1 MGFETLNAFS
11 NDPSKGL
18 YVLTLTSNSGADDFL
33 KKPFEGFDSMAE
45 YIAHELFE
53 RSVRVESHLGM
64 VIGATQAIEANVV
77 IRQHATGSLLIPGV
91 GAQGGDVD
99 ALAEALKDHEGIPM
113 INSSRG
119 IIYAGREEENWAD
132 HVAESARRTKE
143 LISKITEQYVAAS

>member
-1 MGFETLNAFS
+1 M
-11 NDPSKGL
+11 
-18 YVLTLTSNSGADDFL
+18 
-33 KKPFEGFDSMAE
+33 
-45 YIAHELFE
+45 
-53 RSVRVESHLGM
+53 
-64 VIGATQAIEANVV
+64 
-77 IRQHATGSLLIPGV
+77 